1 MKLLRQNGKFYKLIQ
16 LIKEENNKQVWL
28 TDFNS
33 PLEVN
38 KESKMIETEEWIAT
52 LFFTV
57 KGK

>member
-1 MKLLRQNGKFYKLIQ
+1 MKLLRQNGKFYKLIR